1 MLLDCFEFIAIILE
15 EGSVVLFC
23 INECQSPIA
32 NRQSLIYNPTN
43 GDKEEKSHEGGKL
56 CRLSLTEL
64 NFRKAAE
71 ECDNGIE
78 NVQT

>member
-1 MLLDCFEFIAIILE
+1 MQAI
-15 EGSVVLFC
+15 SF
-23 INECQSPIA
+23 
-32 NRQSLIYNPTN
+32 
-43 GDKEEKSHEGGKL
+43 
-56 CRLSLTEL
+56 SLTEL

>member
-1 MLLDCFEFIAIILE
+1 M
-15 EGSVVLFC
+15 
-23 INECQSPIA
+23 PIA